1 LIKGGAFMILTG
13 QIINDKYNILE
24 QLGEGGMSFVY
35 KAIDL
40 ESNVTFAVKFMKD
53 RVLLLKKW
61 PNL

>member
-1 LIKGGAFMILTG
+1 LTG